1 MNGKAAKKLLEDM
14 RNSPSGWG
22 QNDLERLLTGFGFKE
37 KGKKHAI
44 YIHPDFPDLR
54 ISVPRH
60 NTLKEWVAR
69 DAVKAIDQLIVRK
82 DETNAE
88 DKKRKNA

>member
-1 MNGKAAKKLLEDM
+1 MGNSAQKLLENM

-22 QNDLERLLTGFGFKE
+22 QKDFERLLTGFGFKC

-44 YIHPDFPDLR
+44 YIHPIFPDIR

-60 NTLKEWVAR
+60 NSLREWVAR
-69 DAVKAIDQLIVRK
+69 DAVRAVDDLTNRLKEKEANGTNSK
-82 DETNAE
+82 DS
-88 DKKRKNA
+88 

>member
-1 MNGKAAKKLLEDM
+1 MNGRAAQQLLEDM

-22 QNDLERLLTGFGFKE
+22 QKDFERLLTGFGFKI

-44 YIHPDFPDLR
+44 YIHQEFPDLR

-60 NTLKEWVAR
+60 NSLKEWVAQ
-69 DAVKAIDQLIVRK
+69 DAVKVIDQLIKRK
-82 DETNAE
+82 AETNAKH
-88 DKKRKNA
+88 DKDA